1 MHEFQGACEHLNGDS
16 QASRTQLC
24 SSSEKCGQAVRP
36 RMINVKGMNSI
47 TKEIMER
54 DKREGRPWAEA

>member
-1 MHEFQGACEHLNGDS
+1 
-16 QASRTQLC
+16 
-24 SSSEKCGQAVRP
+24 
-36 RMINVKGMNSI
+36 MIFNVKGMNSI